1 MRINLVI
8 IVKLVIMYYIK
19 LIMKNTIL
27 KLLEYVY
34 YFSLIILLI
43 LYLYPGSLV
52 GYFLYGNLEQ
62 QPNLIPNPIGTSIN
76 HFIFFSYITIL
87 ALIVRSKAINIF
99 TDYKF
104 ILLISFILEI
114 FHFIIPNRAFEFY
127 DLTANVLGVLII
139 IFLERLRKWLNY

>member
-1 MRINLVI
+1 
-8 IVKLVIMYYIK
+8 MYYIK

-76 HFIFFSYITIL
+76 HLIFFSYITTL
-87 ALIVRSKAINIF
+87 ALIVRSQALNIF
-99 TDYKF
+99 TDYKI

-114 FHFIIPNRAFEFY
+114 LHFIIPNRAFEFY
-127 DLTANVLGVLII
+127 DLIANMLGVLII
-139 IFLERLRKWLNY
+139 IFIKRFIK